1 MDNPTVDREKL
12 ELRIVVTYNLLAKEF
27 ALDGCD
33 ANPVAALGV
42 LDYAL
47 SRIRRFLTT
56 NDVIQEAQ
64 EKSRIVRAGGP
75 LA

>member
-12 ELRIVVTYNLLAKEF
+12 ELRIVVTYDLLTKEF
-27 ALDGCD
+27 ALEGCD

-47 SRIRRFLTT
+47 SRVRRFLTT
-56 NDVIQEAQ
+56 NDIVQEARN
-64 EKSRIVRAGGP
+64 SPRIALSNRLVE
-75 LA
+75 

>member
-12 ELRIVVTYNLLAKEF
+12 ELRIVVTYNLLTKEF
-27 ALDGCD
+27 ALEGCD
-33 ANPVAALGV
+33 ANPVVALGV

-56 NDVIQEAQ
+56 NDVIREAQ
-64 EKSRIVRAGGP
+64 ESSRIVRAGGP
-75 LA
+75 LV